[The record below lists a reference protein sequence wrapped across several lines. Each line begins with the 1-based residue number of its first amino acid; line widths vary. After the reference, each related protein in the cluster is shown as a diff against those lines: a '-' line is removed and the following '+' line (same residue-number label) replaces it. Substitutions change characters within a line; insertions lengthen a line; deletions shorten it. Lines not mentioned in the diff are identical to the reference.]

1 LKRPAGRARLALAF
15 AAGAIS
21 VAAFGDWPLFPL
33 PIIALATLYWLWIR
47 ADSPRSAAWLGFAFG
62 AGFFLVGVSWVYVS
76 LHDFGGMPLP
86 LAALATLLFCLY
98 LALFPAAVGY
108 LQAKLAPP
116 RRIRLMLVV
125 PALWALAEWLRGW
138 LFTGFPW
145 LALGYS
151 QLDGPLAGFAP
162 LAGVFGVSFLA
173 ASAAGAAAALVSS
186 RGRAPAL
193 LVLVAIVLGGAALRT
208 VDWTAPQGEP
218 LAVSL
223 LQGNVPQELK
233 FVPGRYEETL
243 ATYARL
249 AERSRG
255 RLIVLPET
263 AIPRFLHEVEPAYL
277 ERLKAIAVARG
288 GDLLVGVP
296 VLDSK
301 RRYYNAVASFGASPT
316 QLYAKSHL
324 VPFGEFLP
332 PGFDWVVAVLKIPLG
347 DFARGAERQA
357 PLAVAGQRVAVNVC
371 YEDAFGDEIIRPLPA
386 ATLLVN
392 VSNVA
397 WFGRSLAPAQH
408 LRIGRMRAL
417 ETGRSMLSATNTGVT
432 AIVDPR
438 GAVVARLPGFSEGVL
453 EGRAEA
459 RTGATPYVRVGDA
472 LALLVS
478 LAIVGWAALAGRLGR
493 RTRVRS
499 DAGLPRDGAPVKGG
513 QSEDEAGV
521 LSPAPQHPDS
531 RNEKRAPG

>member
-1 LKRPAGRARLALAF
+1 LKRPDARARLALAF
-15 AAGAIS
+15 SAGALS

-33 PIIALATLYWLWIR
+33 PLVALAVLCWLWAR
-47 ADSPRSAAWLGFAFG
+47 AESPRAAAWLGFAFG

-108 LQAKLAPP
+108 VQARLAT
-116 RRIRLMLVV
+116 IRPVRLVLVV
-125 PALWALAEWLRGW
+125 PALWTLGEWLRGW
-138 LFTGFPW
+138 LFTGVPW

-151 QLDGPLAGFAP
+151 QLDGPLAGLAP
-162 LAGVFGVSFLA
+162 LGGVFGVSFA
-173 ASAAGAAAALVSS
+173 AAAAAGAAATLVVERG
-186 RGRAPAL
+186 RGRATAL
-193 LVLVAIVLGGAALRT
+193 LVLVAIAIAGGALRT
-208 VDWTAPQGEP
+208 VDWTAPHGEP

-243 ATYARL
+243 ATYAGL
-249 AERSRG
+249 AERSNG

-277 ERLKAIAVARG
+277 ERLRAIAAARG

-296 VLDSK
+296 VLDPE
-301 RRYYNAVASFGASPT
+301 RRYYNAVVSIGASPT

-332 PGFDWVVAVLKIPLG
+332 PGFGWVVAVLKIPLG
-347 DFARGAERQA
+347 DFARGAEHQK
-357 PLAVAGQRVAVNVC
+357 PLALAGQRVAVNIC
-371 YEDAFGDEIIRPLPA
+371 YEDAFGEEIIRPLPE

-397 WFGRSLAPAQH
+397 WFGDSLAPAQH
-408 LRIGRMRAL
+408 LRIARMRAL
-417 ETGRSMLSATNTGVT
+417 ETGRFMLRATNTGVT

-438 GAVVARLPGFSEGVL
+438 GAVAARLPAFTEGAL
-453 EGRAEA
+453 EGRVEGRA
-459 RTGATPYVRVGDA
+459 GATPYVRLGNA
-472 LALLVS
+472 LAVSVS
-478 LAIVGWAALAGRLGR
+478 LAIVGWAALAAR
-493 RTRVRS
+493 RTRAKAR
-499 DAGLPRDGAPVKGG
+499 RDMDLLGDRPPVKGG
-513 QSEDEAGV
+513 AE
-521 LSPAPQHPDS
+521 
-531 RNEKRAPG
+531 